1 MVVTV
6 QRDRARSP
14 AGAVI
19 CDPALTTK
27 VDDLPPLPSDQFW
40 GLTHHAH
47 ARTGCTKANVD
58 DFEARRVSLSR
69 LINYCDQPHPTR
81 ERTGS
86 EHQVILKVA
95 ANGA

>member
-1 MVVTV
+1 MISRLCRPIGNR
-6 QRDRARSP
+6 QA
-14 AGAVI
+14 
-19 CDPALTTK
+19 
-27 VDDLPPLPSDQFW
+27 QFW

-47 ARTGCTKANVD
+47 ARTGRTKPNVD

-86 EHQVILKVA
+86 ETS
-95 ANGA
+95 G